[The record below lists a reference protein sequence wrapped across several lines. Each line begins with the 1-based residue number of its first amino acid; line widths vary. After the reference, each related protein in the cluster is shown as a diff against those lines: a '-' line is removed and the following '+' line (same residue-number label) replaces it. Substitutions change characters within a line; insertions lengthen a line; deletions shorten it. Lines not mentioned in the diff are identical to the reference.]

1 MKKEQDSS
9 GKQSRN
15 ERIEA
20 FLRERYAFRYN
31 TVKSRT
37 EYRAA
42 CSSSVNAA
50 GTAGGAFQPVTKFCL
65 NSIRRELDRT
75 TGIATSAE
83 NVRAILE
90 SDFAERVNPVQSYF
104 RGLPKVTGR
113 KAIARLA
120 ATVTVRNPEHW
131 AEYLTKWLVGVAAN
145 ALCDVGCQNH
155 VCLVLTGEQGKF
167 KTTWLDH
174 LCPASLKSYLFTGK
188 IDPQNKDVLTLIA
201 EYLFINIDDQLKA
214 LNKRDEN
221 ELKNLITTPGVKY
234 RRPYDVYIEEY
245 PHLASFMASV
255 NGNDFLTDPTGSR
268 RFLPF
273 EVVAI
278 DIAAAQAVDMDAVYS
293 EAMGLLQG
301 GYRYWF
307 DDWEIE
313 ELHRQSSAFH
323 VQTIEYEMLLQGF
336 EPPPTHPTDDCF
348 MTTSEIMNYLRA
360 YTTLNLSEKRMGE
373 ALHKAGF
380 ERKSKRVGGNPVYVW
395 LIRKITPNPFISQCF

>member
-1 MKKEQDSS
+1 MESKDS
-9 GKQSRN
+9 GPVPDAKQSRN
-15 ERIEA
+15 ERIEG
-20 FLRERYAFRYN
+20 FLRERYAFRWN

-37 EYRAA
+37 EYR
-42 CSSSVNAA
+42 
-50 GTAGGAFQPVTKFCL
+50 TTEGGGSFLPVTKFCL

-75 TGIATSAE
+75 TGINTSAE
-83 NVRAILE
+83 NIRAILE
-90 SDFAERVNPVQSYF
+90 SDFAERVNPVQGYF
-104 RGLPKVTGR
+104 RALPKPTGR
-113 KAIARLA
+113 EAIARLA
-120 ATVTVRNPEHW
+120 ATVAVRNPEHW
-131 AEYLTKWLVGVAAN
+131 TEYLTKWLVGVAAN
-145 ALCDVGCQNH
+145 ALCDTGCKNH
-155 VCLVLTGEQGKF
+155 VCLVLTGEQGRF
-167 KTTWLDH
+167 KTTWLDN
-174 LCPASLKSYLFTGK
+174 LCPASLRSYLFTGK

-221 ELKNLITTPGVKY
+221 ELKNLITTPAVKY

-273 EVVAI
+273 EVLSI
-278 DIAAAQAVDMDAVYS
+278 DIAAAQSVDIDVVYS
-293 EAMGLLQG
+293 EAMGLLEG
-301 GYRYWF
+301 GFRYWF
-307 DDWEIE
+307 DDGEIE

-336 EPPPTHPTDDCF
+336 EPPPANPTDDSF

-395 LIRKITPNPFISQCF
+395 AIRKVAPNPFLISHGF